1 MAYTT
6 EKSKE
11 LFQKAQRCLVGG
23 LSSSFH
29 KAPWNDYPML
39 YGSWSRFESI
49 RCRREFVYRL
59 SECIRT

>member
-29 KAPWNDYPML
+29 KAPWNDYPIYMDHGV
-39 YGSWSRFESI
+39 GSVSYTHLI
-49 RCRREFVYRL
+49 CQI
-59 SECIRT
+59 CIS